1 MSEHSLIAVLQ
12 EVRAMD
18 DEEGRPAR
26 RRLPRKQREAQILDA
41 ATRVFASKGF
51 RAATTKEIAAEA
63 GVSEGTI
70 YNYFD
75 SKYDL
80 LIAMSKRLALESLYQ
95 LEALPPEKSARGYL
109 TAVVTDRFQLL
120 VKHMDLIRALMPE
133 VLVDDEL
140 RRVYTEEVLS
150 PALSYLG
157 ALIDNRT
164 REGVLRKVNT
174 DIVGRAMI
182 GAVMS
187 FGYLWLRDP
196 SQLDA
201 PSQEELVS
209 EVVGLFLDGL
219 RVRPAE
225 EGA

>member
-1 MSEHSLIAVLQ
+1 MSQQKDKGAK
-12 EVRAMD
+12 
-18 DEEGRPAR
+18 
-26 RRLPRKQREAQILDA
+26 RLTRGQRETQILDA
-41 ATRVFASKGF
+41 ATKIFASKGF
-51 RAATTKEIAAEA
+51 RAATTKEIATLA

-80 LIAMSKRLALESLYQ
+80 LIAMSQRLALESLQQ
-95 LEALPPEKSARGYL
+95 LDHLPPQEDVRAYV
-109 TAVVTDRFQLL
+109 TALVKDRFDLL
-120 VKHMDLIRALMPE
+120 TKNLDLIRALMPE

-140 RRVYTEEVLS
+140 RQAYAEQVLS

-157 ALIDNRT
+157 QLIEGRT
-164 REGVLRKVNT
+164 KAGVFRHVKT
-174 DIVGRAMI
+174 QIVGRAMI

-187 FGYLWLRDP
+187 FGYLWLRQP
-196 SQLDA
+196 SELDT
-201 PSQEELVS
+201 SSTEDMVS

-225 EGA
+225 

>member
-1 MSEHSLIAVLQ
+1 MAKQ
-12 EVRAMD
+12 ESKA
-18 DEEGRPAR
+18 AK

-41 ATRVFASKGF
+41 ATRVFASKGY

-80 LIAMSKRLALESLYQ
+80 LIAMSQRLAFESLVQ
-95 LEALPPEKSARGYL
+95 LDALPAQENVRAYV
-109 TAVVTDRFQLL
+109 TAIIKDRFELL
-120 VKHMDLIRALMPE
+120 VKNMDLIRALMPE
-133 VLVDDEL
+133 VLIDDDL
-140 RRVYTEEVLS
+140 RQAYLDQVLS
-150 PALSYLG
+150 PALVYLG
-157 ALIDNRT
+157 QLIKSRT
-164 REGVLRKVNT
+164 QAGIFREVKT

-182 GAVMS
+182 GAMMS
-187 FGYLWLRDP
+187 FGYLWLRQP
-196 SQLDA
+196 SELDDR
-201 PSQEELVS
+201 SQEELVS

>member
-1 MSEHSLIAVLQ
+1 MAEQ
-12 EVRAMD
+12 QNKRT
-18 DEEGRPAR
+18 RQ
-26 RRLPRKQREAQILDA
+26 RLPREQREAQILDA

-51 RAATTKEIAAEA
+51 RAATTREIAAEA
-63 GVSEGTI
+63 GISEGTI

-80 LIAMSKRLALESLYQ
+80 LIAMSKRLALESLLQ
-95 LEALPPEKSARGYL
+95 LEALPPETSVRSYV
-109 TAVVTDRFQLL
+109 TALVTDRFQLL

-133 VLVDDEL
+133 VLVDDDL
-140 RRVYTEEVLS
+140 KRVYTEEVLS
-150 PALSYLG
+150 PAVTYLG

-164 REGVLRKVNT
+164 KAGVFRKVKT

-187 FGYLWLRDP
+187 FGYLWLQEP
-196 SQLDA
+196 SLLEER
-201 PSQEELVS
+201 SQEELVS

-219 RVRPAE
+219 RVRSAE

>member
-1 MSEHSLIAVLQ
+1 MSPQKGKGAK
-12 EVRAMD
+12 
-18 DEEGRPAR
+18 
-26 RRLPRKQREAQILDA
+26 RLTKEQREAQILDA
-41 ATRVFASKGF
+41 ATKVFASKGF
-51 RAATTKEIAAEA
+51 RAATTREIATVA

-80 LIAMSKRLALESLYQ
+80 LIAMSQRLALESLQQ
-95 LEALPPEKSARGYL
+95 LDQLPPQEDVRAYV
-109 TAVVTDRFQLL
+109 TALVKDRFDLL
-120 VKHMDLIRALMPE
+120 TKNMDLIRALMPE

-140 RRVYTEEVLS
+140 RQAYGEQVLS

-157 ALIDNRT
+157 QLIEGRT
-164 REGVLRKVNT
+164 RAGVFRQVKSDV
-174 DIVGRAMI
+174 VGRAMI

-187 FGYLWLRDP
+187 FGYLWLRQP
-196 SQLDA
+196 SELDTL
-201 PSQEELVS
+201 STEELVS

-225 EGA
+225 

>member
-1 MSEHSLIAVLQ
+1 MTEQQSK
-12 EVRAMD
+12 RT
-18 DEEGRPAR
+18 R
-26 RRLPRKQREAQILDA
+26 RRLPREQREAQILDA

-51 RAATTKEIAAEA
+51 RAATTREIAAEA
-63 GVSEGTI
+63 GISEGTI

-80 LIAMSKRLALESLYQ
+80 LIAMSKRLAMESLVQ
-95 LEALPPEKSARGYL
+95 LEALPPETSVRGYV

-120 VKHMDLIRALMPE
+120 IEHMDLIRALMPE
-133 VLVDDEL
+133 VLVDADL
-140 RRVYTEEVLS
+140 RRAYTEEVLS
-150 PALSYLG
+150 PAIAYLG
-157 ALIDNRT
+157 ALIDDRT
-164 REGVLRKVNT
+164 KAGVFRKVNT

-196 SQLDA
+196 SLLEER
-201 PSQEELVS
+201 SQEELVS

-219 RVRPAE
+219 RARPAE
-225 EGA
+225 EGV

>member
-1 MSEHSLIAVLQ
+1 MSNQNGKGAK
-12 EVRAMD
+12 
-18 DEEGRPAR
+18 
-26 RRLPRKQREAQILDA
+26 RLTKAEREIQILDA

-51 RAATTKEIAAEA
+51 RAATTREIAAEA

-80 LIAMSKRLALESLYQ
+80 LIAMSQRLALESLQQ
-95 LEALPPEKSARGYL
+95 LDDLPPEEDVRAYI
-109 TAVVTDRFQLL
+109 TALVTDRFDLL

-133 VLVDDEL
+133 VLVDDHL
-140 RRVYTEEVLS
+140 RQAYVEQVLS

-157 ALIDNRT
+157 QYIESRT
-164 REGVLRKVNT
+164 RAGVFREMKA

-187 FGYLWLRDP
+187 FGYLWLRQP
-196 SQLDA
+196 SDLDQR
-201 PSQEELVS
+201 SQEELVS

-225 EGA
+225 

>member
-1 MSEHSLIAVLQ
+1 MSQ
-12 EVRAMD
+12 QKDRATK
-18 DEEGRPAR
+18 
-26 RRLPRKQREAQILDA
+26 RLTREQRETQILEA
-41 ATRVFASKGF
+41 ATKIFASKGF
-51 RAATTKEIAAEA
+51 RAATTKEIATQA

-80 LIAMSKRLALESLYQ
+80 LIAMSQRLALESLQQ
-95 LEALPPEKSARGYL
+95 LDHLPPQEDVRAFV
-109 TAVVTDRFQLL
+109 TAVVRDRFDLL
-120 VKHMDLIRALMPE
+120 MKNMDLIRALMPE

-140 RRVYTEEVLS
+140 RQAYLEQVLA

-157 ALIDNRT
+157 QLIEGRT
-164 REGVLRKVNT
+164 RAGVFRKVKS

-187 FGYLWLRDP
+187 FGYLWLRQP
-196 SQLDA
+196 SELDTA
-201 PSQEELVS
+201 STQDMVS
-209 EVVGLFLDGL
+209 EIVGLFLDGL

-225 EGA
+225 

>member
-1 MSEHSLIAVLQ
+1 MPSERDKA
-12 EVRAMD
+12 
-18 DEEGRPAR
+18 AR
-26 RRLPRKQREAQILDA
+26 RLTRAEREAQILEA

-51 RAATTKEIAAEA
+51 RAATTREIAAEA

-80 LIAMSKRLALESLYQ
+80 LIAMSQRLALESLQQ
-95 LEALPPEKSARGYL
+95 LDDLPPQEDVRAYI
-109 TAVVTDRFQLL
+109 TALVTDRFDLL

-133 VLVDDEL
+133 VLIDDEMRQAYL
-140 RRVYTEEVLS
+140 EQVLS

-157 ALIDNRT
+157 QYIENRT
-164 REGVLRKVNT
+164 KAGVFREMKA

-187 FGYLWLRDP
+187 FGYLWLREP
-196 SQLDA
+196 SELDQR
-201 PSQEELVS
+201 SQEELVS

-219 RVRPAE
+219 RARPAH
-225 EGA
+225 

>member
-1 MSEHSLIAVLQ
+1 MRRVEAMGGQ
-12 EVRAMD
+12 ESTT
-18 DEEGRPAR
+18 AR
-26 RRLPRKQREAQILDA
+26 QRLPRIQREAQILDA
-41 ATRVFASKGF
+41 ATRVFASKGY
-51 RAATTKEIAAEA
+51 RAATTKEIAAKA

-80 LIAMSKRLALESLYQ
+80 LIAMSKRLALESLEQ
-95 LEALPPEKSARGYL
+95 LDHLPPQEDVRAYV
-109 TAVVTDRFQLL
+109 TALVRDRFELL
-120 VKHMDLIRALMPE
+120 TKNMDLIRALMPE

-140 RRVYTEEVLS
+140 RQAYVEQVLS

-157 ALIDNRT
+157 AIIENRT
-164 REGVLRKVNT
+164 KAGVFREVDT
-174 DIVGRAMI
+174 QIVGRAMI

-187 FGYLWLRDP
+187 FGYLWLQRP
-196 SQLDA
+196 SELDQR
-201 PSQEELVS
+201 SQEELVS

-225 EGA
+225 

>member
-1 MSEHSLIAVLQ
+1 MSPQKDKA
-12 EVRAMD
+12 AK
-18 DEEGRPAR
+18 
-26 RRLPRKQREAQILDA
+26 RLTKEQREAQILDA
-41 ATRVFASKGF
+41 ATKVFASKGF
-51 RAATTKEIAAEA
+51 RAATTREIATVA

-80 LIAMSKRLALESLYQ
+80 LIAMSQRLALESLQQ
-95 LEALPPEKSARGYL
+95 LDQLPPQEDVRAYV
-109 TAVVTDRFQLL
+109 TALVKDRFDLL
-120 VKHMDLIRALMPE
+120 TKNMDLIRALMPE

-140 RRVYTEEVLS
+140 RQAYAEQVLS

-157 ALIDNRT
+157 QLIEGRT
-164 REGVLRKVNT
+164 RAGVFRQVKS

-187 FGYLWLRDP
+187 FGYLWLRQP
-196 SQLDA
+196 SELDTL
-201 PSQEELVS
+201 STEELVS

-225 EGA
+225 

>member
-1 MSEHSLIAVLQ
+1 MSPQKDKGAK
-12 EVRAMD
+12 
-18 DEEGRPAR
+18 
-26 RRLPRKQREAQILDA
+26 RLTREQRETQILDA
-41 ATRVFASKGF
+41 ATKIFASKGF
-51 RAATTKEIAAEA
+51 RAATTKEIAAVA

-80 LIAMSKRLALESLYQ
+80 LIAMSQRLALESLQQ
-95 LEALPPEKSARGYL
+95 LDHLPPQEDVRAYV
-109 TAVVTDRFQLL
+109 TALVRDRFDLL
-120 VKHMDLIRALMPE
+120 TKNMDLIRALMPE

-140 RRVYTEEVLS
+140 RQAYVEQVLS

-157 ALIDNRT
+157 QLIEGRT
-164 REGVLRKVNT
+164 RAGVFRQVKT

-187 FGYLWLRDP
+187 FGYLWLRNP
-196 SQLDA
+196 SMLNTQ
-201 PSQEELVS
+201 PTEELVS

-225 EGA
+225 

>member
-1 MSEHSLIAVLQ
+1 MSQRKGKAAVRMTKQ
-12 EVRAMD
+12 
-18 DEEGRPAR
+18 
-26 RRLPRKQREAQILDA
+26 QREAQILDA

-51 RAATTKEIAAEA
+51 RAATTREIATEA

-80 LIAMSKRLALESLYQ
+80 LIAMSQRLALESFQQ
-95 LEALPPEKSARGYL
+95 LEHLPPQEDVRGYV
-109 TAVVTDRFQLL
+109 TALVKDRFDLL
-120 VKHMDLIRALMPE
+120 IKHMDLIRALMPE
-133 VLVDDEL
+133 VLVDDDL
-140 RRVYTEEVLS
+140 RQAYAEQVLS

-157 ALIDNRT
+157 QLIESRT
-164 REGVLRKVNT
+164 RAGVFRHVKS

-187 FGYLWLRDP
+187 FGYLWLRQP
-196 SQLDA
+196 SELETR
-201 PSQEELVS
+201 STEELVS

-225 EGA
+225 

>member
-1 MSEHSLIAVLQ
+1 MTEQ
-12 EVRAMD
+12 E
-18 DEEGRPAR
+18 GKLAR
-26 RRLPRKQREAQILDA
+26 RRLPRKEREAQILDA
-41 ATRVFASKGF
+41 ATRVFADKGF

-80 LIAMSKRLALESLYQ
+80 LVAMSKRLALESLYQ
-95 LEALPPEKSARGYL
+95 LEALPPEKNVRGYI

-120 VKHMDLIRALMPE
+120 IKHMDLIRALMPE
-133 VLVDDEL
+133 VMVDDEL
-140 RRVYTEEVLS
+140 RRVYSEEVLS

-157 ALIDNRT
+157 ALIESRAKAGVF
-164 REGVLRKVNT
+164 REVNVQ
-174 DIVGRAMI
+174 IVGRAMI

-187 FGYLWLRDP
+187 FAYLWMRDP
-196 SQLDA
+196 SQLDELA
-201 PSQEELVS
+201 QEELVS

-225 EGA
+225 ERA

>member
-1 MSEHSLIAVLQ
+1 MTEQ
-12 EVRAMD
+12 
-18 DEEGRPAR
+18 EGRLPR
-26 RRLPRKQREAQILDA
+26 RRLPREEREAQILDA
-41 ATRVFASKGF
+41 ATRVFANKGF

-80 LIAMSKRLALESLYQ
+80 LVAMSKRLALESLYQ
-95 LEALPPEKSARGYL
+95 LEALPVETSVRGYV
-109 TAVVTDRFQLL
+109 TAMVTDRFQLL
-120 VKHMDLIRALMPE
+120 MEHMDLIRALMPE
-133 VLVDDEL
+133 VMVDDDL
-140 RRVYTEEVLS
+140 RRVYSEQVLS

-157 ALIDNRT
+157 ALIESRT
-164 REGVLRKVNT
+164 KAGVFRKV
-174 DIVGRAMI
+174 DVQIVGRAMI

-196 SQLDA
+196 SSLDRL
-201 PSQEELVS
+201 SQQEVVS
-209 EVVGLFLDGL
+209 EVVDLFLDGL

-225 EGA
+225 ERA